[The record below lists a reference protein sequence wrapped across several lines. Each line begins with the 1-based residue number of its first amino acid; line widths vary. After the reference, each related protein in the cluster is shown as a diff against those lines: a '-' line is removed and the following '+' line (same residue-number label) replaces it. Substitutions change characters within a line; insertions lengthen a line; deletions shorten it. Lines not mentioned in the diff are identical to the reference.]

1 MWNDIIYKKMPVLPS
16 HDIELGKYTVLSE
29 VTSKSW
35 HVHNQHIFIILS
47 LAFLYY
53 IYEGCSKITCTCAIF
68 FYSIN
73 KTFYIWYYDKDNF
86 VFY

>member
-53 IYEGCSKITCTCAIF
+53 I
-68 FYSIN
+68 
-73 KTFYIWYYDKDNF
+73 
-86 VFY
+86 